1 MWTLAA
7 SPQWLPFL
15 VVGGMFGIVATII
28 LATVMNKRRWRR
40 EMSERCMALG
50 GTFIEKPQDHE
61 KHEAFLCVGP
71 WQKLQTGSR
80 GVQWLATVPLSILPH
95 GTTNVRMLGHLYSTG
110 SGKNRQVHIHTIAW
124 LEAPRAWPILSV
136 YGEHFMHRLAD
147 KFGLTE
153 RFGKKDLQL
162 DDAEFNK
169 RYRVNCDD
177 EDFALLA
184 LTPEAQRWCMNLP
197 KDKGQLRVDVG
208 QGAICVTIRRTP
220 KPAELEDFARR
231 VVEIRDLIPPE
242 LASFTPTSSATLM

>member
-7 SPQWLPFL
+7 PPHWLPFL
-15 VVGGMFGIVATII
+15 VVGSIFGIVATII
-28 LATVMNKRRWRR
+28 VSTVMNKRRWRR
-40 EMSERCMALG
+40 EMNERCTALG

-61 KHEAFLCVGP
+61 KHEAFQTVGP

-80 GVQWLATVPLSILPH
+80 GVQWLATVPVSVLPH
-95 GTTNVRMLGHLYSTG
+95 GTTSVRLLGHLYSTG

-124 LEAPRAWPILSV
+124 IEAPRAWPILSV

-147 KFGLTE
+147 TLGLTE

-177 EDFALLA
+177 EDFALMA
-184 LTPEAQRWCMNLP
+184 LTPQAQRWCLDLP
-197 KDKGQLRVDVG
+197 KDKGQLRVDIG
-208 QGAICVTIRRTP
+208 QGAVCVTMRRTP
-220 KPAELEDFARR
+220 KPAELEQIARR
-231 VVEIRDLIPPE
+231 VIEIRDLIPHE
-242 LASFTPTSSATLM
+242 LESFTPSPSAPVA